1 MFAWIE
7 AIEKKL
13 HDWKAKAESDIADI
27 KARLD
32 ALEGKTP
39 AVTPAVTPAPTQE
52 TPPVQ
57 AAD

>member
-13 HDWKAKAESDIADI
+13 NEWKAKAEGDIADI

-32 ALEGKTP
+32 VLEGKTP
-39 AVTPAVTPAPTQE
+39 AVTPAPAQE

>member
-39 AVTPAVTPAPTQE
+39 AVTPAPTQE